1 MTVRTKLWLIA
12 VSVALM
18 GFGSSGVRLYLTQ
31 ARIIKEAQ
39 TSAEELAHDIAEDLK
54 SVEPEADDREYEEKL
69 LGYLNRHSRIVR
81 LDLYVYREAYTPS
94 SRIAAPRGDRPEI
107 TRFAPL
113 ARPPLGFTKASE
125 GNAQSAPIELAV
137 DLKGPWKA
145 TLVMRW
151 TLGPVESALQTE
163 RRVSLVTGVVLLV
176 ALTLLSGLITNRVI
190 GRPLEVRATAMRAGE
205 GGDLSRRIP
214 VATVDE
220 FGRLSQGFNRMLEQ
234 MSRADAQLRAFN
246 QRLAAEI
253 EAATKDLSEK
263 NTTLNQLNR
272 LLADM
277 RRDNASKVQLA
288 TLGQLA
294 AQLAHEIGTPL
305 SSVSGHLQLALL
317 QRDLQPALRDRME
330 VASREIER
338 ISRIVR
344 DYLDSTRPPEP
355 ERKATALP
363 RLLDE
368 AIELTRAVNRQG
380 ARRGRVVRELDADS
394 EALRALITD
403 PGLLRQILV
412 NLLTNAIDAVVGSG
426 GAEATGGQDQAQ
438 EGRVTLA
445 ARAEEDHVLITVSDT
460 GHGIPADDLSRIF
473 EPFYTTKGR
482 GKGTGLGLAICRQLT
497 AALGG
502 SISVESAPGEGSTF
516 SVRLPR
522 GGAPVVAP
530 GGLSGGE
537 IRARL
542 RSDPGS
548 GPGRAQSGGQA

>member
-1 MTVRTKLWLIA
+1 MTIRTKIWLIA
-12 VSVALM
+12 VSVALTV
-18 GFGSSGVRLYLTQ
+18 FLSSGVRLYLTQ
-31 ARIIKEAQ
+31 ARIVEEAQ

-54 SVEPEADDREYEEKL
+54 SVPAESDDREYEEKL

-81 LDLYVYREAYTPS
+81 LDLYIYREAHTPS

-113 ARPPLGFTKASE
+113 ARPSLGLMRSSV
-125 GNAQSAPIELAV
+125 GVAQSAPIELEV

-145 TLVMRW
+145 TLVMKW

-176 ALTLLSGLITNRVI
+176 ALTLLSGLITSRVI
-190 GRPLEVRATAMRAGE
+190 GRPLEVLAGAMRDVE

-220 FGRLSQGFNRMLEQ
+220 FGRLSQGFNRMLERL
-234 MSRADAQLRAFN
+234 SRADAQIRAFN
-246 QRLAAEI
+246 QRLGEEI
-253 EAATKDLSEK
+253 EAATRDLSEK

-317 QRDLQPALRDRME
+317 QRDLQPALRDRLE
-330 VASREIER
+330 VGSREIER
-338 ISRIVR
+338 ISHIVR
-344 DYLDSTRPPEP
+344 DYLDSTRPLEP
-355 ERKATALP
+355 ERKVTDLP
-363 RLLDE
+363 RLVDE
-368 AIELTRAVNRQG
+368 AIDLTRAVNTLG
-380 ARRGRVVRELDADS
+380 ARRAPVVREIAAADTA
-394 EALRALITD
+394 ALRDVVTD
-403 PGLLRQILV
+403 AGLLRQILV
-412 NLLTNAIDAVVGSG
+412 NLLTNALDAVDGN
-426 GAEATGGQDQAQ
+426 D
-438 EGRVTLA
+438 GRVTVA
-445 ARAEEDHVLITVSDT
+445 VRAEADSVLITVSDT
-460 GHGIPADDLSRIF
+460 GHGIAPEDLRRIF

-502 SISVESAPGEGSTF
+502 TISVESEPNRGSTF
-516 SVRLPR
+516 FVRLP
-522 GGAPVVAP
+522 
-530 GGLSGGE
+530 S
-537 IRARL
+537 
-542 RSDPGS
+542 S
-548 GPGRAQSGGQA
+548 GPPIKATTATAKATPSPEAPPRASRLGGRS

>member
-18 GFGSSGVRLYLTQ
+18 VFVSSGVRLYLTQ

-81 LDLYVYREAYTPS
+81 LDLYIYREAYTPS

-113 ARPPLGFTKASE
+113 ARPPLGFTKASV

-137 DLKGPWKA
+137 ELKGPWKA

-190 GRPLEVRATAMRAGE
+190 GRPLEVLATAMRAVE

-234 MSRADAQLRAFN
+234 MSRADAQIRAFN

-294 AQLAHEIGTPL
+294 AQLAHELGTPL

-317 QRDLQPALRDRME
+317 QRDLQPALRDRLE
-330 VASREIER
+330 VGSREIER

-344 DYLDSTRPPEP
+344 DYLDSTRPLEP
-355 ERKATALP
+355 ERKITDLP

-380 ARRGRVVRELDADS
+380 ARRVRVVRELDADN
-394 EALRALITD
+394 EALRALVTD

-412 NLLTNAIDAVVGSG
+412 NLLTNAIDAVAGSG
-426 GAEATGGQDQAQ
+426 GVQAPGGVPGPGQTQ

-445 ARAEEDHVLITVSDT
+445 ARPEEDQVLITVSDT

-502 SISVESAPGEGSTF
+502 TIAVESAPNRGATF
-516 SVRLPR
+516 FVRLPT
-522 GGAPVVAP
+522 
-530 GGLSGGE
+530 
-537 IRARL
+537 
-542 RSDPGS
+542 S
-548 GPGRAQSGGQA
+548 GPPAKASADAPLRAAGGRA

>member
-1 MTVRTKLWLIA
+1 MTVRTKIWLIA
-12 VSVALM
+12 VSVALTV
-18 GFGSSGVRLYLTQ
+18 FLSSGVRLYLTQ

-39 TSAEELAHDIAEDLK
+39 TSAEELAHDIVEDLK

-113 ARPPLGFTKASE
+113 ARPPLGFTKASV
-125 GNAQSAPIELAV
+125 GGAQAAPIELQV

-145 TLVMRW
+145 TLAMKW

-163 RRVSLVTGVVLLV
+163 RRVSLITGVVLLV
-176 ALTLLSGLITNRVI
+176 ALTLLSGLITSRVI
-190 GRPLEVRATAMRAGE
+190 GRPLEVLAAAMRAVE
-205 GGDLSRRIP
+205 GGDLSRRIS
-214 VATVDE
+214 VDTVDE
-220 FGRLSQGFNRMLEQ
+220 FGRLSQGFNRMLERL
-234 MSRADAQLRAFN
+234 SRADAQIRAFN

-253 EAATKDLSEK
+253 EAATRDLSDK
-263 NTTLNQLNR
+263 NATLNQLNR

-317 QRDLQPALRDRME
+317 QRDLQPALRERLE

-338 ISRIVR
+338 ISHIVR
-344 DYLDSTRPPEP
+344 DYLDSTRPLEP
-355 ERKATALP
+355 ERKPTDLP

-368 AIELTRAVNRQG
+368 AIELTRAVDIRGTRKAEVMRERGEG
-380 ARRGRVVRELDADS
+380 ASSD
-394 EALRALITD
+394 EALRGLITD
-403 PGLLRQILV
+403 AGLLRQILV
-412 NLLTNAIDAVVGSG
+412 NLLTNALDAVGK
-426 GAEATGGQDQAQ
+426 
-438 EGRVTLA
+438 EGRVTIA
-445 ARAEEDHVLITVSDT
+445 ARPEKDSVLITVSDT
-460 GHGIPADDLSRIF
+460 GHGMSADDLKRIF

-502 SISVESAPGEGSTF
+502 SISVESQPNRGSTF
-516 SVRLPR
+516 FVRLP
-522 GGAPVVAP
+522 A
-530 GGLSGGE
+530 
-537 IRARL
+537 
-542 RSDPGS
+542 S
-548 GPGRAQSGGQA
+548 GPPLKTTHEAPLRLAGAGGRA

>member
-1 MTVRTKLWLIA
+1 
-12 VSVALM
+12 
-18 GFGSSGVRLYLTQ
+18 
-31 ARIIKEAQ
+31 
-39 TSAEELAHDIAEDLK
+39 
-54 SVEPEADDREYEEKL
+54 
-69 LGYLNRHSRIVR
+69 
-81 LDLYVYREAYTPS
+81 
-94 SRIAAPRGDRPEI
+94 
-107 TRFAPL
+107 
-113 ARPPLGFTKASE
+113 
-125 GNAQSAPIELAV
+125 
-137 DLKGPWKA
+137 
-145 TLVMRW
+145 
-151 TLGPVESALQTE
+151 
-163 RRVSLVTGVVLLV
+163 
-176 ALTLLSGLITNRVI
+176 LITNRVI
-190 GRPLEVRATAMRAGE
+190 GRPLEVLATAMRAVE

-234 MSRADAQLRAFN
+234 MSRADAQIRAFN

-344 DYLDSTRPPEP
+344 DYLDSTRPLEP
-355 ERKATALP
+355 ERKATDLP

-380 ARRGRVVRELDADS
+380 ARRVRVVRELDADS

-426 GAEATGGQDQAQ
+426 GAEATGGQTQDQTQ

-502 SISVESAPGEGSTF
+502 TISVESAPNRGSTF
-516 SVRLPR
+516 FIRLPN
-522 GGAPVVAP
+522 
-530 GGLSGGE
+530 
-537 IRARL
+537 
-542 RSDPGS
+542 S
-548 GPGRAQSGGQA
+548 GPPAKATTEPALRAVGGRA